1 MKTAQPFLMSVT
13 HIYIYKHTHA
23 PPAFHLKYD
32 LPDLDVDMIPKRKL
46 KELSK

>member
-13 HIYIYKHTHA
+13 HIYIKHTHA

-32 LPDLDVDMIPKRKL
+32 LPDLDVDMISQKEVKRAF
-46 KELSK
+46 